1 VILFPLILVYNNKLA
16 GISESGENMSGRVR
30 WVVSFILI
38 GIAIG
43 STFLLITYFFSGDT
57 FLDRLEASYRFLWEH
72 TTRREFT
79 DIMRER
85 PWLFIIPG
93 VNIILVNGLLM
104 PLKYWARALLVYI
117 ALAIGV
123 IAGHLFW

>member
-1 VILFPLILVYNNKLA
+1 
-16 GISESGENMSGRVR
+16 MSNYGR
-30 WVVSFILI
+30 WGVSFILV
-38 GIAIG
+38 GVAIG
-43 STFLLITYFFSGDT
+43 STFLLVTYFFPGDN

-93 VNIILVNGLLM
+93 VTIIFINGLLM

>member
-1 VILFPLILVYNNKLA
+1 MAPLKNAVELA
-16 GISESGENMSGRVR
+16 SRRR
-30 WVVSFILI
+30 WIASFILVGV
-38 GIAIG
+38 GIAG
-43 STFLLITYFFSGDT
+43 TFLIVTCFFPGDT

-72 TTRREFT
+72 TTRRQFT

-93 VNIILVNGLLM
+93 VTILFITGLLL
-104 PLKYWARALLVYI
+104 PLRYWSRAILVYI
-117 ALAIGV
+117 AFGIGI

>member
-1 VILFPLILVYNNKLA
+1 
-16 GISESGENMSGRVR
+16 MSGRRR
-30 WVVSFILI
+30 WVVSFILV
-38 GIAIG
+38 GAAIG
-43 STFLLITYFFSGDT
+43 ATFLLITYFFPGDT

-85 PWLFIIPG
+85 PWLFVIPG
-93 VNIILVNGLLM
+93 VTAIFVNGLLL

-123 IAGHLFW
+123 VAGHLFW